1 MNELYGRLEA
11 LCARKGVT
19 VSAMCKASGVSRSV
33 LTDLKMGRQN
43 SLSAGNLQKLA
54 GYFGVSVETLLGTR
68 EPEVTM
74 DSFTY
79 AMYQEGQ
86 ALTEE
91 NKQRLLEMAKFFRQQ
106 QEKGN

>member
-1 MNELYGRLEA
+1 MNELYARLEA
-11 LCARKGVT
+11 LCVRKGVT

-54 GYFGVSVETLLGTR
+54 GYFGVSVETLLG
-68 EPEVTM
+68 EPEITM

-91 NKQRLLEMAKFFRQQ
+91 NKQKLLEMAKFFRQQ

>member
-1 MNELYGRLEA
+1 MNELYVRLEA
-11 LCARKGVT
+11 LCAQKDVT

-54 GYFGVSVETLLGTR
+54 GYFGVSVETLLG
-68 EPEVTM
+68 EPELTM

-91 NKQRLLEMAKFFRQQ
+91 NKQKLLEMAKFFRQQ

>member
-1 MNELYGRLEA
+1 MNELYARLEA
-11 LCARKGVT
+11 LCTQKGVT
-19 VSAMCKASGVSRSV
+19 VSAMCKASGVSRSA

-43 SLSAGNLQKLA
+43 SLSAGKLQKLA
-54 GYFGVSVETLLGTR
+54 SYFGVSVESLLGAR
-68 EPEVTM
+68 EPELTM